1 MYERILL
8 ALDAGRVAS
17 AAVPVVAELA
27 GRSDTEVLVVHVR
40 DIERELR
47 TRYEAEQL
55 VERTVGRL
63 RALGVRARGEVRTIV
78 RGDVARTLLQSAA
91 WFDADMVVLG
101 SHGRSELG
109 GLLLGSVGQRVAAG
123 TGAAV
128 MLVHGEPERAS
139 RRWRRRLCRVLLA
152 VDHGERAE
160 AAVQAALGLCRE
172 HRAAVTVVHV
182 HSVFESPGYARRY
195 VASIADR
202 FAGAGVDARAESLA
216 AALPGVP
223 VQIAEAAERANADVI
238 VIGSRRR
245 GELAAILLGSVAREL
260 VRLTTR
266 PVLMADVPAPADEP
280 AGGPPAVPQ
289 EVR

>member
-1 MYERILL
+1 VYERILL

-27 GRSDTEVLVVHVR
+27 GRSGAEVLVVHVR

-78 RGDVARTLLQSAA
+78 RGDVSRAILQSAA

-101 SHGRSELG
+101 SHGRGELG

-128 MLVHGEPERAS
+128 MLVHGEPGRPS
-139 RRWRRRLCRVLLA
+139 RRWRRQLGRVLLA

-160 AAVQAALGLCRE
+160 AAVQAALALCRQ

-182 HSVFESPGYARRY
+182 HSIFESPGYARRY

-202 FAGAGVDARAESLA
+202 FASAGVDARAESLA

-223 VQIAEAAERANADVI
+223 VQIADAAERANADVI

-245 GELAAILLGSVAREL
+245 GELSAILLGSVAREL

-266 PVLMADVPAPADEP
+266 PVLMADVPARVDEP
-280 AGGPPAVPQ
+280 AGGPPPVHQ